1 MLMFFRS
8 YTSTKGQGIVF
19 DTDTKEYKWTCACIF
34 GGRIIPALYMPTN
47 KDLKELEKKL
57 IKEGYTEL

>member
-8 YTSTKGQGIVF
+8 YTSIKGQGIIF
-19 DTDTKEYKWTCACIF
+19 DTDTKEYKWTCASVF
-34 GGRIIPALYMPTN
+34 GGKFITPLYMSTN

-57 IKEGYTEL
+57 MKEGYKEI